1 MMKKVTDEELQEL
14 QKAVQAVNEGIA
26 QVGAYEMQK
35 RILMREVEQTETQL
49 KTLQLTLEDKYGTI
63 SVNLSTGEITD
74 ADNKEE

>member
-1 MMKKVTDEELQEL
+1 MKKVTDKELQEL
-14 QKAVQAVNEGIA
+14 QKAVQAVNEGVA

-35 RILMREVEQTETQL
+35 RILMREVEQTETHL

-74 ADNKEE
+74 ADNKED